1 MLWAVCNCCTG
12 LSPPSPCSILSSKQ
26 WVRSLL
32 FRSARYLVKNK
43 TLSVALSPVGFGC
56 HMPPSAVRSQ
66 DFVCSLLKTLSLLDC
81 TTHLESLLS
90 HFLSLPK
97 CYPLETVLIPAAEEF
112 DQWSGKKSDA
122 LIRFSVSAL
131 LNWKPQRRHPL
142 MSRLIG
148 PRTSPLLASAKTALS

>member
-1 MLWAVCNCCTG
+1 MHLLYRLVTSQPLPSLEQQTMGQELAV
-12 LSPPSPCSILSSKQ
+12 SICKVLGEEQDIVSRPITCWFWMSNT
-26 WVRSLL
+26 S
-32 FRSARYLVKNK
+32 
-43 TLSVALSPVGFGC
+43 
-56 HMPPSAVRSQ
+56 PSAVRSQ

-81 TTHLESLLS
+81 TTHLELLLT

-122 LIRFSVSAL
+122 LLRFSVSAL

-142 MSRLIG
+142 MSHLIWSQNVTITCKCQDCTD
-148 PRTSPLLASAKTALS
+148 R